1 MAELAGNTTGIRKG
15 NGRPVSAL
23 TVDLEDYFQ
32 VSGFEGVVPRAR
44 WDSFESRLERN
55 TVLFL
60 DILASHGAS
69 ATFFVLGWNAERYPA
84 LIRRV
89 RAAGH
94 EVACHSYAHKLVYR
108 QTPEEFRQDTRKAKN
123 ILEDLIGE
131 PVVGYRAPSF
141 SIIRK
146 SLWALEILAEEGFK
160 YDSSIF
166 PILRDRYGIPGAPRF
181 PYRITVGNGY
191 SPLNNSTDSTDSTD
205 SRDSMDSTHS
215 IIEVPPST
223 IRFLGITLPLGGG
236 GYLRLFPEI
245 LFKRALER
253 VLRVEGQVAV
263 LYAHP
268 WELDP
273 DQPVMRNGSW
283 LSTFRH
289 RVNMNKTEGKLQR
302 LLTNFHFT
310 SVREMLAL
318 TGFLAPP
325 DLRLQ
330 TDVTADTRR

>member
-15 NGRPVSAL
+15 NGQPVSAL

-32 VSGFEGVVPRAR
+32 VSGFEAAVPRAR

-55 TVLFL
+55 TMLFL
-60 DILASHGAS
+60 DILASHRAS

-84 LIRRV
+84 LVRRV
-89 RAAGH
+89 HAAGH

-108 QTPEEFRQDTRKAKN
+108 QTPEEFRQDTRKAKK

-146 SLWALEILAEEGFK
+146 SLWALDILAEEGFK

-191 SPLNNSTDSTDSTD
+191 TSLTRSIASTDSID
-205 SRDSMDSTHS
+205 SRDSKDSTDS

-223 IRFLGITLPLGGG
+223 MRVLGLTLPLGGG
-236 GYLRLFPEI
+236 GYLRLFPEFLFRQALHRI
-245 LFKRALER
+245 LGVER
-253 VLRVEGQVAV
+253 QAAV
-263 LYAHP
+263 LYLHP

-273 DQPVMRNGSW
+273 GQPALSNGSW
-283 LSTFRH
+283 LSMFRH
-289 RVNMNKTEGKLQR
+289 SVNLDKTEGKLR
-302 LLTNFHFT
+302 SLLTDFDFAP
-310 SVREMLAL
+310 VRDVLAN
-318 TGFLAPP
+318 TGWLPP
-325 DLRLQ
+325 RLRHSIVQ
-330 TDVTADTRR
+330 HVQ